1 MIPITIPLLGEEEAQ
16 AAAEAIRSGWVAQGP
31 RVEEFEEVMA
41 SYLGVKHAV
50 AVSSCTAALHL
61 ALVGLGIGP
70 GDEVVVPSLSYV
82 ATANAVLYVGAT
94 PVFVDVQPRTFNMD
108 PDALSTVLTPRT
120 RAVVPVHQLGL
131 AADLDPILEL
141 ARQHDVAVI
150 EDAACALGTTY
161 RGQLVGTR
169 SRMGCF
175 SFHPRKI
182 ITTGEGGMLTTGDDD
197 LARLLRVL
205 RSQGMSVPADVRH
218 DAGRVVFEE
227 YRELGFNYRLTDI
240 QGAIGLEQMKRLPG
254 LLSRRRELARRY
266 DRLLEPYDGVVTP
279 LDPEPEGGHAY
290 QSYKVLLEGDLSR
303 VAVMARMLERGV
315 STRRSVQAIHL
326 EPLYRELH
334 AAPLPV
340 TERIFARGL
349 MLPLYPQME
358 QQDQDQV
365 VAALAEA
372 ISGRRV

>member
-31 RVEEFEEVMA
+31 RVEQFEAVVA

-50 AVSSCTAALHL
+50 AVSSCTTALHL
-61 ALVGLGIGP
+61 ALAGQGIGP

-82 ATANAVLYVGAT
+82 ATANAVLYVGAR
-94 PVFVDVQPRTFNMD
+94 PVFADVHPRTFNMD
-108 PDALSTVLTPRT
+108 PDALAAVLTPRT

-141 ARQHDVAVI
+141 AQQHDVAVV

-161 RGQLVGTR
+161 RGQLVGVR
-169 SRMGCF
+169 SRMSCF

-182 ITTGEGGMLTTGDDD
+182 ITTGEGGMLTTDDDD
-197 LARLLRVL
+197 LNQALRVL

-218 DAGRVVFEE
+218 KAGRVVFEE

-266 DRLLEPYDGVVTP
+266 DRLLEPYAGIVTP
-279 LDPEPEGGHAY
+279 LDPEPGGHAY
-290 QSYKVLLEGDLSR
+290 QSYMVLLSGDCSR
-303 VAVMARMLERGV
+303 EAVMEHMLDRGV

-326 EPLYRELH
+326 EPLYRDMH
-334 AAPLPV
+334 TAPLPV
-340 TERIFARGL
+340 TEQIFARGL
-349 MLPLYPQME
+349 MLPLFPQMK
-358 QQDQDQV
+358 QSDQDRV

>member
-1 MIPITIPLLGEEEAQ
+1 MIPITIPLLGEEEAR

-31 RVEEFEEVMA
+31 RVEEFERVVA
-41 SYLGVKHAV
+41 AYLGVKHAL
-50 AVSSCTAALHL
+50 AVSSCTTALHL
-61 ALVGLGIGP
+61 ALVGLGVGP
-70 GDEVVVPSLSYV
+70 GDEVVVPSLSYI
-82 ATANAVLYVGAT
+82 ATANVVLYTGAT
-94 PVFVDVQPRTFNMD
+94 PVFAEVNGRTFNMD
-108 PDALSTVLTPRT
+108 PEALAAVITPRT

-141 ARQHDVAVI
+141 AREHDLAVI

-161 RGQLVGTR
+161 RGKLVGVR
-169 SRMGCF
+169 SRMGCL

-182 ITTGEGGMLTTGDDD
+182 ITTGEGGMVTTDDDD
-197 LARLLRVL
+197 LAARLRVL

-218 DAGRVVFEE
+218 RAGRVVFEE

-240 QGAIGLEQMKRLPG
+240 QAAIGLEQMKRLPG
-254 LLSRRRELARRY
+254 LLARRRALAGRY
-266 DRLLEPYDGVVTP
+266 DRLLGSVDGLVTP
-279 LDPEPEGGHAY
+279 LDPESGGHAY
-290 QSYKVLLEGDLSR
+290 QSYMVLLSGDVR
-303 VAVMARMLERGV
+303 QEDVMQRMLELGV

-326 EPLYRELH
+326 EPLYRDPD

-358 QQDQDQV
+358 ERDQDQV
-365 VAALAEA
+365 VEALLEA
-372 ISGRRV
+372 VG